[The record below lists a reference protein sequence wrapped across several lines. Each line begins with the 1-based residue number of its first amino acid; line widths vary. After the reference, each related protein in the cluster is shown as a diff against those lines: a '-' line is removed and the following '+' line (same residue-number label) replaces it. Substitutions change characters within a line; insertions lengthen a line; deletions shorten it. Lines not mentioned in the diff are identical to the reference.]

1 MNTLRLFIR
10 WTCFLV
16 PAVILFASTQ
26 TFAQTTVD
34 VLYLKNGSIIRGT
47 VIEQVIGES
56 VKIRTADGNIFVYR
70 LDEIQKMTKEES
82 ANVQATPSQSSPNQ
96 PLKSRLGLQVGLF
109 SIAADNFDKI
119 YGSSSS
125 FTFGIEGQWLFSE
138 QFGTSSRFRY
148 FSKKGEP
155 LTYTSGG
162 ATITN
167 QTSEWTEYWLVI
179 GGKAHFRTSGQ
190 VTPFIG
196 IGAAYFNI
204 KESISGTFSYSGSQQ
219 PLSVSVSEDTW
230 GLALFGGGSISVSP
244 SVFVVVDA
252 EFTTASVKGSGG
264 VGGSDLKVGGF
275 FISAGIEFAF

>member
-1 MNTLRLFIR
+1 MNTLHLFAR
-10 WTCFLV
+10 WTCLLV
-16 PAVILFASTQ
+16 LAVLVSTPIC
-26 TFAQTTVD
+26 AQTTVD

-56 VKIRTADGNIFVYR
+56 VKIRTADGSIFVYR

-82 ANVQATPSQSSPNQ
+82 ANVQGTPSQLSLNQ
-96 PLKSRLGLQVGLF
+96 PLKSRLGFQLGLF
-109 SIAADNFDKI
+109 SIALDNFDKI

-138 QFGTSSRFRY
+138 QFGTSGRFRY

-155 LTYTSGG
+155 VTYTSGG
-162 ATITN
+162 MTITN

-179 GGKAHFRTSGQ
+179 GAKAHFRTSGPI
-190 VTPFIG
+190 TPFIG
-196 IGAAYFNI
+196 AGAAYFNV
-204 KESISGTFSYSGSQQ
+204 KENVSGTFSYGGSQQ
-219 PLSVSVSEDTW
+219 TLSSSFSENTW

-244 SVFVVVDA
+244 SVFVVVDG

-264 VGGSDLKVGGF
+264 VGGSDMKVGGF
-275 FISAGIEFAF
+275 FFSAGLEFAF